1 MTDGSSVICEK
12 RGQAFW
18 ITINRPDKRN
28 AINADVVAGIAR
40 GYRDAH
46 DDKEVRVIV
55 LTGAGDKA
63 FCAGADLQ
71 NSGAA
76 FAMDFSRPNVDYAD
90 LLRLSQNAT
99 KPAIARVGGVCMAG
113 GMGLLCMTEMAVAAD
128 HVIFGLPE
136 VKVGVFPMQ
145 VMSLL
150 QSMAPPRLVNE
161 WALTGEPFD
170 AKSAQAAGLL
180 NYVVPSA
187 ELDAKVDWLI
197 SRIVDKSPTAIRRGK
212 YAMRAIASMSFD
224 ESIAYTESQIA
235 LLAMTEDAKEGLKAF
250 GEKRKPSWPGGDG
263 LQPRSRLTENN
274 GSPKRRPRVF
284 PVDRSP
290 SSRMMMT
297 TSRSAACAGSYPR
310 RNLILWPSSIAT
322 LSTIRPAA
330 MIKMSE

>member
-1 MTDGSSVICEK
+1 MSNNDSVILEK

-28 AINADVVAGIAR
+28 ALNAAVIAGIAT
-40 GYRDAH
+40 GYRAAHEDA
-46 DDKEVRVIV
+46 EVRVIV
-55 LTGAGDKA
+55 LTGAGEKA

-76 FAMDFSRPNVDYAD
+76 FSMDFSKPNVDYAD

-113 GMGLLCMTEMAVAAD
+113 GMGLLCMTDMAIAAD
-128 HVIFGLPE
+128 HAIFGLPE

-150 QSMAPPRLVNE
+150 QSIAPPRLVNE

-170 AKSAQAAGLL
+170 ATSAKEAGLL
-180 NYVVPSA
+180 NYIVPAA

-197 SRIVDKSPTAIRRGK
+197 GRLIDKSPTAIRRGK
-212 YAMRAIASMSFD
+212 YAMRAIAAMSFD

-250 GEKRKPSWPGGDG
+250 GEKRKPVWTG
-263 LQPRSRLTENN
+263 
-274 GSPKRRPRVF
+274 K
-284 PVDRSP
+284 
-290 SSRMMMT
+290 
-297 TSRSAACAGSYPR
+297 
-310 RNLILWPSSIAT
+310 
-322 LSTIRPAA
+322 
-330 MIKMSE
+330 

>member
-1 MTDGSSVICEK
+1 MTDTTAVITEK
-12 RGQAFW
+12 RGQALW
-18 ITINRPDKRN
+18 ITINRPEKRN
-28 AINADVVAGIAR
+28 ALNGEVIAGISK

-46 DDKEVRVIV
+46 DDRDVRVIV

-76 FAMDFSRPNVDYAD
+76 FAMDHSRPNAD

-113 GMGLLCMTEMAVAAD
+113 GMGLLCMTDMAVAAD
-128 HVIFGLPE
+128 HVVFGLPE

-145 VMSLL
+145 VLSLL
-150 QSMAPPRLVNE
+150 QSIAPPRLVNE

-170 AKSAQAAGLL
+170 AKAAQAAGLL
-180 NYVVPSA
+180 NYVVPTA

-197 SRIVDKSPTAIRRGK
+197 GRIVDKSPTAIRRGK

-250 GEKRKPSWPGGDG
+250 SEKRKPVWTG
-263 LQPRSRLTENN
+263 
-274 GSPKRRPRVF
+274 K
-284 PVDRSP
+284 
-290 SSRMMMT
+290 
-297 TSRSAACAGSYPR
+297 
-310 RNLILWPSSIAT
+310 
-322 LSTIRPAA
+322 
-330 MIKMSE
+330 